1 MKWNDHSKLEG
12 THAFLSASQWHWLK
26 YDEKKLIERW
36 KSMKAVQE
44 GTELHEY
51 AAMAIKHRIKQ
62 KPNGHTLESYINDAI
77 GFGLDPEVVLY
88 YSEYCYGT
96 SDAIGFKNDMLRI
109 HDLKTG
115 KIKAHMEQLYIYAA
129 LFCLE
134 YSIKPGEIQMET
146 RIYQNNEIWIEN
158 PTAEII
164 LPIMDKIKKD
174 SKILKD
180 HVND

>member
-62 KPNGHTLESYINDAI
+62 KPNGHTLESHINDAI

-96 SDAIGFKNDMLRI
+96 ADAIGFKNDMLRI

-180 HVND
+180 HIND

>member
-1 MKWNDHSKLEG
+1 MKWNNHSNLEG
-12 THAFLSASQWHWLK
+12 SHAFLGASQWHWLN

-36 KSMKAVQE
+36 KSAQAIQE

-51 AAMAIKHRIKQ
+51 AAMAIRHRIKQ
-62 KPNGHTLESYINDAI
+62 KPNGHTLETHINDAI

-88 YSEYCYGT
+88 YSDVCYGT
-96 SDAIGFKNDMLRI
+96 TDAIGFKNDVLRI

-134 YSIKPGEIQMET
+134 YSVKPGDIKIET
-146 RIYQNNEIWIEN
+146 RIYQNNEVLIDN

-164 LPIMDKIKKD
+164 LPIMDKIRKY

-180 HVND
+180 LQND

>member
-1 MKWNDHSKLEG
+1 MKWNNHSNLEG
-12 THAFLSASQWHWLK
+12 SHAFLGASQWHWLN

-36 KSMKAVQE
+36 KSAQAIQE

-62 KPNGHTLESYINDAI
+62 KPNGHTLEMHIN
-77 GFGLDPEVVLY
+77 
-88 YSEYCYGT
+88 
-96 SDAIGFKNDMLRI
+96 DAIGFKNDVLRI

-134 YSIKPGEIQMET
+134 YSVKPGDIKIET
-146 RIYQNNEIWIEN
+146 RIYQNNEVLIDN

-164 LPIMDKIKKD
+164 LPIMDKIRKY

-180 HVND
+180 LQND